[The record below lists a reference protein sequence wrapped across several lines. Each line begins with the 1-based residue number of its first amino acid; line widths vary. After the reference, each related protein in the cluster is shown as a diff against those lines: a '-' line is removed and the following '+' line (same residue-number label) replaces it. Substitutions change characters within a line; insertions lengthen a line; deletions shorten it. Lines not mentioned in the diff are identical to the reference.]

1 MNDNMQ
7 NSAGNDNVNQPAI
20 MIHTQYIKDLS
31 LEIPHAPE
39 IFRGLKEAP
48 AVGVHVDVD
57 AQHMHDNF
65 YNVSLKFRMDGDLKE
80 QKLFILEL
88 EYSAI
93 ASLQIPQENLEPVL
107 LVEIPRLIFPF
118 ARNVIT
124 NCLTEGGLPPFMLT
138 PIDFA
143 TLYNQRKQNKQ

>member
-1 MNDNMQ
+1 MSDDAQ
-7 NSAGNDNVNQPAI
+7 NTAGNDNVHQPAI

-39 IFRGLKEAP
+39 IFRGLNEAP
-48 AVGVHVDVD
+48 AVSVHVDVD

-65 YNVSLKFRMDGDLKE
+65 YNVSLKFRMDGDVKA

-93 ASLQIPQENLEPVL
+93 TSLQIPQENLEPVL

-138 PIDFA
+138 PIDFMS
-143 TLYNQRKQNKQ
+143 LYQQRKQNKQ

>member
-1 MNDNMQ
+1 MSENAQ
-7 NSAGNDNVNQPAI
+7 NAAGNDNVNQPAI

-39 IFRGLKEAP
+39 IFRGLNEAP
-48 AVGVHVDVD
+48 AVSVHVDVD
-57 AQHMHDNF
+57 AQYMHDNF
-65 YNVSLKFRMDGDLKE
+65 YNVCLKFRMDGDVKA

-93 ASLQIPQENLEPVL
+93 TSLQIPQENLEPVL

-138 PIDFA
+138 PIDFMS
-143 TLYNQRKQNKQ
+143 LYQQRNQNKQ